1 MKDLSILVLDIWMP
15 TPDRDSASLR
25 IVNLLSILEQ
35 IAGKVTFGV
44 GDSPGWRNS
53 NMWQSS
59 AQPFQHTTIEFLEG
73 HTTIE
78 SHLKQQ
84 GQDYRFARI
93 SRKSRI
99 RGLRGLTLR

>member
-44 GDSPGWRNS
+44 GDSPGC
-53 NMWQSS
+53 
-59 AQPFQHTTIEFLEG
+59 H
-73 HTTIE
+73 E
-78 SHLKQQ
+78 S
-84 GQDYRFARI
+84 
-93 SRKSRI
+93 
-99 RGLRGLTLR
+99 